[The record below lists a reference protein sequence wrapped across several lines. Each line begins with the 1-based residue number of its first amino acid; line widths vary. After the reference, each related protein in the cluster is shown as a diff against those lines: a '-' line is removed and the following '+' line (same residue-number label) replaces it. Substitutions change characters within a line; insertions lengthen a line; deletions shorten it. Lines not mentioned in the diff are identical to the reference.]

1 LDGGGDFNTIVDGT
15 EKLGGLPVFLF
26 ETQYFV
32 QCIINCALNE
42 LKSIGSRYT
51 WWIGRIEEACIFER
65 LDRVFGNNI
74 LMNLAPES
82 EVHHLIKQGS
92 DHTPLHV
99 RCNYYQEPVSRPFK
113 VLNFWTKHVNFKKI
127 VEENRRNQ
135 VEGSLFTIF
144 HTKMRRLKT
153 VLTQWS
159 KETFGKFFQ
168 KIATLEDV
176 IKGKEV
182 QLELAPT

>member
-1 LDGGGDFNTIVDGT
+1 
-15 EKLGGLPVFLF
+15 
-26 ETQYFV
+26 
-32 QCIINCALNE
+32 
-42 LKSIGSRYT
+42 
-51 WWIGRIEEACIFER
+51 
-65 LDRVFGNNI
+65 
-74 LMNLAPES
+74 M
-82 EVHHLIKQGS
+82 
-92 DHTPLHV
+92 
-99 RCNYYQEPVSRPFK
+99 PFK
-113 VLNFWTKHVNFKKI
+113 FLNFWTKHVDFKKI
-127 VEENRRNQ
+127 VEKNWRNQ
-135 VEGSLFTIF
+135 VEGSPFTIL